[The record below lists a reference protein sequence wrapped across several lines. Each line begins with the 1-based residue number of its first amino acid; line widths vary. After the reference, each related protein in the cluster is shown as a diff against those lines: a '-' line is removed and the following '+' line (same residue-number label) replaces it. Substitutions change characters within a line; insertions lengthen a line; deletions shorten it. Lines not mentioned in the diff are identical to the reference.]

1 MRLMKKLVE
10 GLRERVN
17 ASSESVPALTAEQL
31 EEIDRRLENYLRD
44 PASAIPWQ
52 EVRARLW
59 SRLE

>member
-1 MRLMKKLVE
+1 MKKLVE
-10 GLRERVN
+10 GLSDHVN
-17 ASSESVPALTAEQL
+17 ASSEAAPALTAEQL
-31 EEIDRRLENYLRD
+31 EEIDRRLENHRRD

>member
-10 GLRERVN
+10 CLRDRVN
-17 ASSESVPALTAEQL
+17 ASSESVPTLTAEQL
-31 EEIDRRLENYLRD
+31 EEIDRRLDNHLRD